1 MGNEQTQKL
10 IKAYNEDKYHSVI
23 FDFSLD
29 TLLKEIK
36 SSPISHNYYLQK
48 LNRYCEYI
56 NKIKFEKNLKYLI
69 SKILSISP
77 LLNKEND
84 FYLSLSLIY
93 GSFLGDSMGTFC
105 EDKPMNKLN
114 HERIY
119 DKTKNSFLIP
129 GTITDDSEMSMSF
142 SYAIIDSPNLFNLN
156 QNIIFY
162 YYGIW
167 AYSEPISMG
176 NTTSNSLFQFNI
188 EKDSILRE
196 NLFSERIKNK
206 INDINKNM
214 LSNGF
219 LMRLS
224 TFIVWFYYRNKN
236 NLIILFNDNNFIEI
250 YNNIQ
255 KEVLK
260 DVEITHPN
268 KENIIVASIYV
279 FIGLCSMFLYKP
291 LDILNNVNILL
302 KNELFNN
309 DNNYLEI
316 KVKNIIEDCLKEY
329 QKEDFDKYK
338 YFESINIKSGWYIH
352 AFRLIF
358 YYLYIF
364 DILSNDKNII
374 NVYSYI
380 IKEICDFGG
389 DTDTNCCIVGGII
402 GPLIGF
408 FNFEKKYFDIF
419 INYYSHV
426 RIQYTNAFMY
436 YYVKF
441 LEDTKNCL
449 PEENNEQKE
458 IRFNYI
464 KFLYYMIIGDIEN
477 FI

>member
-29 TLLKEIK
+29 ALLKEIK

-56 NKIKFEKNLKYLI
+56 NQIKFQKNLKYLI
-69 SKILSISP
+69 SKILSVSP
-77 LLNKEND
+77 ILNKDND

-119 DKTKNSFLIP
+119 ETNKNSFLSP

-142 SYAIIDSPNLFNLN
+142 SYAIIDSPNLFKLN

-188 EKDSILRE
+188 EKDSIIKDKI
-196 NLFSERIKNK
+196 FSERIKNK
-206 INDINKNM
+206 IYEINKNM

-224 TFIVWFYYRNKN
+224 TFIIWFYYRNKN
-236 NLIILFNDNNFIEI
+236 KLIILFNENNFIEI

-291 LDILNNVNILL
+291 LDILNNVNMLL
-302 KNELFNN
+302 KNELFNKD
-309 DNNYLEI
+309 DNCFEI
-316 KVKNIIEDCLKEY
+316 KIKDIIEKCLKEY
-329 QKEDFDKYK
+329 MK
-338 YFESINIKSGWYIH
+338 
-352 AFRLIF
+352 
-358 YYLYIF
+358 
-364 DILSNDKNII
+364 
-374 NVYSYI
+374 
-380 IKEICDFGG
+380 
-389 DTDTNCCIVGGII
+389 
-402 GPLIGF
+402 
-408 FNFEKKYFDIF
+408 
-419 INYYSHV
+419 
-426 RIQYTNAFMY
+426 
-436 YYVKF
+436 
-441 LEDTKNCL
+441 
-449 PEENNEQKE
+449 
-458 IRFNYI
+458 
-464 KFLYYMIIGDIEN
+464 EN
-477 FI
+477 FD